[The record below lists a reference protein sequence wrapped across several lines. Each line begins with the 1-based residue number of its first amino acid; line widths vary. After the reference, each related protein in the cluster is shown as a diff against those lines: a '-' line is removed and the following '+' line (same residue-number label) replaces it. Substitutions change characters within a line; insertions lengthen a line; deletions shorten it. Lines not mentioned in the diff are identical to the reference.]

1 MRSKHER
8 PKMSG
13 MSTTSVPDP
22 AETAV
27 IGNEAYVSE
36 AYARAESDKLWGK
49 VWQVACR
56 VEEIPKVGDYVTY
69 DILDES
75 IIVVRS
81 AADKISAYYNVC
93 AHRGRNLTEGC
104 GHTKRFVC
112 KFHGWKWNLDGENAE
127 VVCREDWGDTLT
139 ADNLRLTQVKVDTWG
154 GYVFINMDPNAE
166 PLRDYLGVAASLL
179 DPFEIEKMRYRWRQ
193 WLHFPCNWKVA
204 LEAFMEGYHVLGTHP
219 QLTRIGGVKPTWS
232 KAYGRHGVFG
242 TTSTGGGVGGAAS
255 GAAGTTDMRKGL
267 AQSINEIWET
277 VNASTTQT
285 IVNAANR
292 LVDELPEGTPPDK
305 VAAHLMMS
313 AVKDDAARGVMW
325 PKIDSETF
333 KEAGTGWNIFP
344 NTMILQGP
352 TFVLGYRA
360 RPHGYDPNSCIFEV
374 YTLDRFPEGQEP
386 KTENVYQPDQT
397 EEKWRKVLMQ
407 DFANMEF
414 VQRGLKSR
422 GFKGIRPSP
431 KQEGIVLNFHRQL
444 ARYMGTGAPEPV

>member
-1 MRSKHER
+1 
-8 PKMSG
+8 MSG
-13 MSTTSVPDP
+13 MNKIAAPDP
-22 AETAV
+22 VQAAI

-36 AYARAESDKLWGK
+36 EYARAENDKLWGK

-56 VEEIPKVGDYVTY
+56 VEEIPRVGDFVTY

-81 AADKISAYYNVC
+81 APDKISAYYNVC

-112 KFHGWKWNLDGENAE
+112 RFHGWQWNLDGESAE
-127 VVCREDWGDTLT
+127 VVCREDWGDTLN
-139 ADNLRLTQVKVDTWG
+139 ADKLRLTDVKVDTWG
-154 GYVFINMDPNAE
+154 GYVFINMDPKAE

-193 WLHFPCNWKVA
+193 WLYFPCNWKVA
-204 LEAFMEGYHVLGTHP
+204 IEAFMEGYHVLGTHP
-219 QLTRIGGVKPTWS
+219 QLTLIGGAKMTWS

-242 TTSTGGGVGGAAS
+242 AMSTGGGVGGAAS
-255 GAAGTTDMRKGL
+255 GAMGVADMRKGL
-267 AQSINEIWET
+267 AESVNEIWET

-292 LVDELPEGTPPDK
+292 LVDELPENTPPDK

-313 AVKDDAARGVMW
+313 AVKDDAARGVIW
-325 PKIDSETF
+325 PKIDPEVF
-333 KEAGTGWNIFP
+333 KEAGTGWSVFP

-360 RPHGYDPNSCIFEV
+360 RPNGNDPNSCVFEV

-386 KTENVYQPDQT
+386 KPENIYQPDQT

-407 DFANMEF
+407 DFSNMEA

-431 KQEGIVLNFHRQL
+431 KQEAIVLNFHRQL
-444 ARYMGTGAPEPV
+444 AQYMGAGEPKPA